1 MTAGPI
7 QNLLRDL
14 DQHLAEDPKGP
25 RVAKMLETY
34 ARSADDW
41 RKFALFE
48 ATYYSRNL
56 VRKSEQYELIV
67 LCWNP
72 GQCSPI
78 HDHANQRC
86 WMTVL
91 DGSVC
96 ETMFHPVEHD
106 SGADTLREGTTRTFA
121 VGSVAYIVDEIGWHR
136 IGQSGATP
144 AVTLHL
150 YSRPIR
156 ECRIYDQE
164 RRAITTRQLSYHSV
178 GGVPLVTAS

>member
-1 MTAGPI
+1 MTAGPL
-7 QNLLRDL
+7 QSLLSDL
-14 DQHLAEDPKGP
+14 DRHLAEDAKGP
-25 RVAKMLETY
+25 RVAKMLEGYTR
-34 ARSADDW
+34 AADDW

-56 VRKSEQYELIV
+56 VKQSELYELIV

-86 WMTVL
+86 WMAVL
-91 DGSVC
+91 DGAVR
-96 ETMFHPVEHD
+96 ETMFHAAGDD
-106 SGADTLREGTTRTFA
+106 SLREGATRTFA
-121 VGSVAYIVDEIGWHR
+121 RGSVAYIVDEIGWHR
-136 IGQSGATP
+136 IGPTGEAP

-156 ECRIYDQE
+156 ECRIFDLE
-164 RRAITTRQLSYHSV
+164 RRAIATRKLSYHSV
-178 GGVPLVTAS
+178 GGVPLVTAG